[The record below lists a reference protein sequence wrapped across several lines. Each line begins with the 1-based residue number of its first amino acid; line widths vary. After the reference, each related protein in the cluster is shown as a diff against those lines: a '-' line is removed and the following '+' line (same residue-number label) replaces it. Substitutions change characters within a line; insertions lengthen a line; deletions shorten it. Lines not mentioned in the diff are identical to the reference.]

1 MRDAAIAPT
10 DLNTF
15 ASRAEQIAPRDSRQR
30 AETYAD
36 RRMDDVR
43 FKNKQTNKSAGKTIR
58 FCESHNRNAINILL
72 F

>member
-1 MRDAAIAPT
+1 MRDAAISST

-43 FKNKQTNKSAGKTIR
+43 FKNKQTNK
-58 FCESHNRNAINILL
+58 
-72 F
+72 